1 MLFVLLVL
9 FFCWLCRWFGVFVFC
24 GVAVFDR
31 ARACVRFVALVAP
44 DEWSKNMVRIK
55 DLRME
60 DKDKNQKD
68 VPLDDLA
75 SWRSVFPS
83 E

>member
-1 MLFVLLVL
+1 MLYY
-9 FFCWLCRWFGVFVFC
+9 
-24 GVAVFDR
+24 
-31 ARACVRFVALVAP
+31 RFVALVAP

-68 VPLDDLA
+68 VPLDDLT

>member
-1 MLFVLLVL
+1 M
-9 FFCWLCRWFGVFVFC
+9 
-24 GVAVFDR
+24 
-31 ARACVRFVALVAP
+31 ALVAP

-68 VPLDDLA
+68 IPLSELA
-75 SWRSVFPS
+75 SWRTAF
-83 E
+83 